1 MVAGWLLGGSG
12 WLLTGPSQ
20 NSPPLSFYDILV
32 SKYGQGPYFNTNLW
46 DFLSPDFCLGVKDL
60 FDIKTQLGGTREAE
74 KQQRDISVATF
85 HG

>member
-1 MVAGWLLGGSG
+1 M
-12 WLLTGPSQ
+12 LTGPSQ

-32 SKYGQGPYFNTNLW
+32 SKYGQGPYFNTNLLYGI
-46 DFLSPDFCLGVKDL
+46 FLSPDFCLGVKDL

-74 KQQRDISVATF
+74 KQQRDISVSTF